1 MARRPAIRA
10 GIHALCA
17 LALWAPAWL
26 AFATPANK
34 AALDRHYDR
43 FLAKELNRCTTCHLP
58 SDNKS
63 PQSLDEF
70 PHNPFGARLRALG
83 IELTQAGKAKD
94 IPARLAAIS
103 EEDSDGDG
111 VANQIELLLGHNP
124 GDAADKPS
132 AKERR
137 EAGSRRAEFD
147 KFLAG
152 YRWRP
157 FEPVQRP
164 PVPLV
169 KNRRWVRNQIDDFI
183 AAEHEA
189 RGLSPRP
196 EAGKEILLRRVYL
209 DLIGLTPTP
218 AEQDAFLNDK
228 APDAYEKVVERLLAD
243 PRHGERWAR
252 HWMDVWRYSDWAG
265 WTDGNQVRDSKPHI
279 WRWRDWIV
287 ESLNA
292 NKPYDQM
299 LIEMLA
305 ADELAPED
313 PQALRATG
321 FLARN
326 YKMLSREQWL
336 EDTVHHTA
344 QAFLGL
350 TLHCAKCHDHQVDPI
365 AQAEY
370 YQVRAIFEP
379 HQVRTDRLPGQT
391 NTALDGLVR
400 VFDVATNPPTWLF
413 LRGDER
419 HPDTNHLIQPG
430 VPQALGG
437 ALQVQPVTLPR
448 LAAHPDRREFVV
460 RDILAAADKAL
471 ADAREALVKLQT
483 NSAADSGKLTEQEL
497 AVVLAE
503 ARREALVAVIAV
515 EKIEDT
521 AGKKTEEWR
530 GAATNAVTAQ
540 RRVAVAEAKL
550 KLHLA
555 RVTQTAAQTKADEA
569 AKTVNE
575 KKEAAEKATKDLEGA
590 KKKFTD
596 AEKVL
601 AEAEK
606 EQTSPAGVAYK
617 PRSTDDF
624 PDSSTG
630 RRLAFARWVAEPRN
644 PLTARV
650 AANQIWL
657 RHFGRGIVP
666 TPADFGRNGRLP
678 SHPQLLDWLA
688 AELMDPAG
696 AVEAEPSDRPARR
709 FNASTLQR
717 FNASTPW
724 SMKHLHRLIVTSATY
739 RQASTPDAAGARLDP
754 DNVYLWR
761 MNSRRLEAELVRD
774 NVLWVAGNLELT
786 MGGPDI
792 DHNQGLTSKRR
803 SLYLRQAAEKEV
815 EFLRIFDGPS
825 VTECYERRPSVM
837 PQQALALANSEL
849 AFAQAR
855 VLAAELRTRSQGDD
869 ALFVAEAFRR
879 VLSRSATREE
889 ARLCREFLNPSR
901 RDAVTA
907 EGAIPTANVRQ
918 PFGVAS
924 TVTSRAE
931 SSRRNET
938 PSVAQPPTAPSRDL
952 TVAATLST
960 SGGKAPPESAKRSRE
975 NLLLILLNH
984 NDFLTVR

>member
-1 MARRPAIRA
+1 MARRPVLRVAT
-10 GIHALCA
+10 HALCA
-17 LALWAPAWL
+17 LALWVPVL
-26 AFATPANK
+26 EVFATPANK

-58 SDNKS
+58 SANKS

-83 IELTQAGKAKD
+83 IELAKAGKAKD
-94 IPARLAAIS
+94 IPARLAAVA

-111 VANQIELLLGHNP
+111 VANQTELLLGHNP
-124 GDAADKPS
+124 GDATDKPS
-132 AKERR
+132 ARERR

-164 PVPLV
+164 PVPRV
-169 KNRRWVRNQIDDFI
+169 KNRRWIRNPIDAFV

-189 RGLSPRP
+189 RGLTPRP

-218 AEQDAFLNDK
+218 AEQDTFLNDK
-228 APDAYEKVVERLLAD
+228 SSNAYEKVVERLLAD
-243 PRHGERWAR
+243 PRYGERWAR

-292 NKPYDQM
+292 NKPYDRM
-299 LIEMLA
+299 LVEMLA

-313 PQALRATG
+313 SLALRATG
-321 FLARN
+321 FLVRN

-336 EDTVHHTA
+336 EDTIHHTA
-344 QAFLGL
+344 KAFLGL
-350 TLHCAKCHDHQVDPI
+350 TLHCAKCHDHQFDPI

-379 HQVRTDRLPGQT
+379 HQVRTDRVPGQT
-391 NTALDGLVR
+391 NTALEGLVR

-419 HPDTNHLIQPG
+419 HPDTNHLILPG

-460 RDILAAADKAL
+460 SNTLAAADKAL
-471 ADAREALVKLQT
+471 AEAREALVKLQT
-483 NSAADSGKLTEQEL
+483 NSTAGTGKLTEAGL

-503 ARREALVAVIAV
+503 ARREALFAVIAV
-515 EKIEDT
+515 EKLED
-521 AGKKTEEWR
+521 AGGKKTEEWR

-540 RRVAVAEAKL
+540 RRVALAEAKL
-550 KLHLA
+550 KLHLVRIA
-555 RVTQTAAQTKADEA
+555 QTAAQTKADEA
-569 AKTVNE
+569 AKTAAE
-575 KKEAAEKATKDLEGA
+575 KKEAADKAAKDLDAA

-596 AEKVL
+596 AEK
-601 AEAEK
+601 AFADAEK
-606 EQTSPAGVAYK
+606 DLASPAGVAYK

-624 PDSSTG
+624 PESSTG
-630 RRLAFARWVAEPRN
+630 RRLALARWVVEPRN

-657 RHFGRGIVP
+657 RHFGRGLVS
-666 TPADFGRNGRLP
+666 TPADFGRNGRPP

-688 AELMDPAG
+688 TELMAPLAPVEPLNRSIVESDPNG
-696 AVEAEPSDRPARR
+696 RPAAR
-709 FNASTLQR
+709 FNDSTIQRFNGSTIQR
-717 FNASTPW
+717 FNALGHETHSPP
-724 SMKHLHRLIVTSATY
+724 HRHERHVPPGQHAG
-739 RQASTPDAAGARLDP
+739 RGWRAAGSRQRVPVAHELAPPRGRTGAGQPAVGGRQPRLD
-754 DNVYLWR
+754 DGRARY
-761 MNSRRLEAELVRD
+761 
-774 NVLWVAGNLELT
+774 
-786 MGGPDI
+786 
-792 DHNQGLTSKRR
+792 R
-803 SLYLRQAAEKEV
+803 S
-815 EFLRIFDGPS
+815 
-825 VTECYERRPSVM
+825 
-837 PQQALALANSEL
+837 
-849 AFAQAR
+849 
-855 VLAAELRTRSQGDD
+855 
-869 ALFVAEAFRR
+869 
-879 VLSRSATREE
+879 
-889 ARLCREFLNPSR
+889 
-901 RDAVTA
+901 
-907 EGAIPTANVRQ
+907 
-918 PFGVAS
+918 
-924 TVTSRAE
+924 
-931 SSRRNET
+931 
-938 PSVAQPPTAPSRDL
+938 
-952 TVAATLST
+952 
-960 SGGKAPPESAKRSRE
+960 
-975 NLLLILLNH
+975 
-984 NDFLTVR
+984 

>member
-1 MARRPAIRA
+1 LAWV
-10 GIHALCA
+10 ALG
-17 LALWAPAWL
+17 
-26 AFATPANK
+26 TPANK

-58 SDNKS
+58 SANKS
-63 PQSLDEF
+63 PQNLDEF

-94 IPARLAAIS
+94 IPTRLAAVA

-111 VANQIELLLGHNP
+111 VDNQTELLLGHNP

-137 EAGSRRAEFD
+137 EAGGRRAEFD

-164 PVPLV
+164 PVPQV
-169 KNRRWVRNQIDDFI
+169 KNRRWVRNPIDAFI

-189 RGLSPRP
+189 RGLAPRP
-196 EAGKEILLRRVYL
+196 EPGKEVLLRRVYL
-209 DLIGLTPTP
+209 DLIGLTPTL

-243 PRHGERWAR
+243 PRYGERWAR

-292 NKPYDQM
+292 NKPYDRM
-299 LIEMLA
+299 LVEMLA
-305 ADELAPED
+305 ADEIAPED

-321 FLARN
+321 FLVRN

-336 EDTVHHTA
+336 EDTIHHTA
-344 QAFLGL
+344 KAFLGL
-350 TLHCAKCHDHQVDPI
+350 TLHCAKCHDHQFDPI
-365 AQAEY
+365 AQSEY

-379 HQVRTDRLPGQT
+379 HQVRTDRVPGQT

-419 HPDTNHLIQPG
+419 HPDTNHLMQPG

-437 ALQVQPVTLPR
+437 AFQVQPVTLPR
-448 LAAHPDRREFVV
+448 LAAHPDCREFVLS
-460 RDILAAADKAL
+460 DTLAAADKVL

-483 NSAADSGKLTEQEL
+483 NSAADAGKLEEAKL
-497 AVVLAE
+497 AAVLAE
-503 ARREALVAVIAV
+503 ARREALVAVIGV
-515 EKIEDT
+515 EKLDD
-521 AGKKTEEWR
+521 AGQKKTDEWR
-530 GAATNAVTAQ
+530 SAATNAVTAQ
-540 RRVAVAEAKL
+540 RRVAVADAKL
-550 KLHLA
+550 KLQLA
-555 RVTQTAAQTKADEA
+555 RMAQTTAQTKADEGAKA
-569 AKTVNE
+569 ATE
-575 KKEAAEKATKDLEGA
+575 KKEVADKAAKDLDAAKKKSVDAEKALA
-590 KKKFTD
+590 D
-596 AEKVL
+596 AEKEL
-601 AEAEK
+601 S
-606 EQTSPAGVAYK
+606 SPAGVAYK

-630 RRLAFARWVAEPRN
+630 RRLAFARWVTEPRN

-657 RHFGRGIVP
+657 RHFGRGLVP
-666 TPADFGRNGRLP
+666 TPADFGRNGRPP

-688 AELMDPAG
+688 AELMAPSG
-696 AVEAEPSDRPARR
+696 AVEALKRLSVESEPTGR

-724 SMKHLHRLIVTSATY
+724 DMKHIHRLIVTSATY
-739 RQASTPDAAGARLDP
+739 RQASTPDAAGARIDP
-754 DNVYLWR
+754 DSVYLWR

-774 NVLWVAGNLELT
+774 NLLWVAGNLDLT

-792 DHNQGLTSKRR
+792 DHNQGLKSKRR

-855 VLAAELRTRSQGDD
+855 ALARDLGERSRGDD
-869 ALFVAEAFRR
+869 PRFIAEAFRR
-879 VLSRSATREE
+879 VLGRGATAEE
-889 ARLCREFLNPSR
+889 VRLCREFLTPSR
-901 RDAVTA
+901 R
-907 EGAIPTANVRQ
+907 GAGPDDGAKPSAGARN
-918 PFGVAS
+918 PFGVAA
-924 TVTSRAE
+924 TVRSRAG
-931 SSRRNET
+931 SPSRSEFDSGT
-938 PSVAQPPTAPSRDL
+938 QPPAAPSRDL
-952 TVAATLST
+952 TVAATLNT
-960 SGGKAPPESAKRSRE
+960 SSGKPAPESAERARE
-975 NLLLILLNH
+975 NLVRVLLNH